1 MTMGATG
8 VPLAAAI
15 AVVGAPVALAV
26 SLLGG
31 ALGLVLVAS
40 ARR

>member
-1 MTMGATG
+1 MGATG